1 MALNTANSLIALDE
15 IKTYLNISG
24 ADYDTI
30 LEQLIDGVSWKFNA
44 YTNRK
49 LKARDLTEYY
59 NGKGRNYLF
68 TREYPIN
75 SDKDSIEIYV
85 DSDRDYGA
93 GTKVDADTII
103 IDSDIGKITLEEDT
117 FVCYPQGTKIVYNAG
132 YSTIPYDL
140 TEACRK
146 QVKYEFLKWKDNRE
160 GKNTVN
166 IDAGSITFSE
176 EAMLPEVEQVLKRYK
191 AHGHIYA

>member
-1 MALNTANSLIALDE
+1 MALNTANSLITLAE
-15 IKTYLNISG
+15 MKTYLNISS

-30 LEQLIDGVSWKFNA
+30 LEQLIDGVSWKFNE

-59 NGKGRNYLF
+59 NGEGKTELY

-75 SDKDSIEIYV
+75 SDKDSIEIYI
-85 DSDRDYGA
+85 DSDRAYGA
-93 GTKVDADTII
+93 DTKVDADTII
-103 IDSDIGKITLEEDT
+103 IDSDIGKITLEEDS
-117 FVCYPQGTKIVYNAG
+117 FVDYPQGTKIVYNAG

-146 QVKYEFLKWKDNRE
+146 QVKFEFVKWKDNRE

-166 IDAGSITFSE
+166 IDAGSITFNE
-176 EAMLPEVEQVLKRYK
+176 DAMLPEVEQVLKRYK